1 MDIHIFSICVIDSL
15 IEDYLRPIQVIN
27 EFLGQQQ
34 NSIPKEFPDQYH
46 DSRYA
51 RIPV

>member
-1 MDIHIFSICVIDSL
+1 MDIDIFSIHVLISVI
-15 IEDYLRPIQVIN
+15 ETYLRSIQVIKQ
-27 EFLGQQQ
+27 FLGQQQ